1 MKLKFASK
9 YQTVGHI
16 ESQKQPSKQKYNLLF
31 FFKEIILFKH
41 VFERVNTKNRCFFK
55 KLFFGCFQKVDE
67 TTEKIIIL

>member
-1 MKLKFASK
+1 MKLKFASE
-9 YQTVGHI
+9 QTHI
-16 ESQKQPSKQKYNLLF
+16 ESQKQPSKQKYNQLF